1 MREETSFCR
10 ICAGMCGVKITLDDQ
25 DRIVKI
31 RGDKAHPVTR
41 GYSCVKGVCNDEL
54 HNSPDRILHP
64 LKRQPDGTFV
74 RIALDQALDEIA
86 AKMRTLIAED
96 GPDTISAF
104 VGTWGYNNVGLA
116 PMAQAMM
123 DTLGSRSK
131 YTAFTV
137 DQSAKA
143 VTIGRMGRWGAGK
156 HSFAD
161 ADVWMIFGAN
171 PLVSV
176 ANTVGVP
183 AAHPLKQ
190 FQDAKARGMKIIV
203 IDPRKTETSRFA
215 DLHLQC
221 YPGEDPAIAAGLI
234 NIILA
239 RELHDAEFC
248 EQHVGDMD
256 ALRAAVAPFTPE
268 AVAARAGVPVE
279 SLIAAAEMWAGV
291 GKRGCAYASTGPCMS
306 AFSNLSNHM
315 VELLNVVCGRFL
327 RAGESIE
334 NGLSPGPRTAE
345 AFAPRRWWD
354 RGTRS
359 RVGNYGV
366 LPGVLGMELP
376 CGTWAD
382 EVLTPGKGRVRS
394 FFVMGGNPALSFP
407 DQKKVVRAMQSLD
420 LMVAL
425 DPFMSATARLS
436 HYIIPPLMQY
446 ERPDSYWLS
455 AQMDILHVP
464 YLQFTDAI
472 AKPPVGAEV
481 IEDWYL
487 FWALSQR
494 LGLELTVGGE
504 PVNMTTPPATK
515 DLIEI
520 LARPRR
526 IPFEDVWNEPRG
538 RMFDRHRTVDAP
550 HAGNTGRF
558 VAMATDVAEELKQF
572 TSRARASKGFE
583 SSGQVFTHL
592 LASRRMRDAMNSMHH
607 EAPTLRKRHLY
618 NPAYINPDD
627 MAALGMN
634 NGDWVE
640 IVSDHGRIQA
650 ILEGDDSVRS
660 GVIQMSHA
668 WGGLPDDVEG
678 YDAIGSNVSLL
689 IDNSRYREPIN
700 AMARQSGIPVNIL
713 PSQSNR
719 KGKTARKT
727 TATLA

>member
-1 MREETSFCR
+1 
-10 ICAGMCGVKITLDDQ
+10 
-25 DRIVKI
+25 
-31 RGDKAHPVTR
+31 
-41 GYSCVKGVCNDEL
+41 
-54 HNSPDRILHP
+54 
-64 LKRQPDGTFV
+64 LKRKPSGSFE
-74 RIALDQALDEIA
+74 RIGVEQAIDEIA
-86 AKMRTLIAED
+86 AKVRTLVAEG

-104 VGTWGYNNVGLA
+104 VGTWGYNNVALA
-116 PMAQAMM
+116 PMAAAWL
-123 DTLGSRSK
+123 DALGSHSK

-156 HSFAD
+156 QSFAD

-190 FQDAKARGMKIIV
+190 LQDAKARGMKIIV
-203 IDPRKTETSRFA
+203 VDPRRTETARFA

-239 RELHDAEFC
+239 RGLHDVAFC
-248 EQHVGDMD
+248 NQHVGDMD
-256 ALRAAVAPFTPE
+256 DLRAAAAPFTPE
-268 AVAARAGVPVE
+268 AVAARAGVPAA
-279 SLIAAAEMWAGV
+279 SLIAAAEMWAGP

-327 RAGESIE
+327 RAGEPVE

-345 AFAPRRWWD
+345 AFGPRRWWD
-354 RGTRS
+354 RGVRS
-359 RVGNYGV
+359 RAGNYGA
-366 LPGVLGMELP
+366 LPGVLGMEFP

-382 EVLTPGKGRVRS
+382 EVLAPGNGRVRS
-394 FFVMGGNPALSFP
+394 LFVMGGNPALSFP

-420 LMVAL
+420 LMVTL
-425 DPFMSATARLS
+425 DPFMSATARLA

-464 YLQFTDAI
+464 YLQLTPAI
-472 AKPPVGAEV
+472 AKPPADAEV

-487 FWALSQR
+487 FWSLGQR
-494 LGLELTVGGE
+494 MGLELAIGGE
-504 PVNMTTPPATK
+504 IVNMDRPPVTK
-515 DLIEI
+515 DLMEI
-520 LARPRR
+520 LARPRK
-526 IPFEDVWNEPRG
+526 IDFEELWAARRG
-538 RMFDRHRTVDAP
+538 HMFDRHRTVDEP
-550 HAGNTGRF
+550 RPGSTGRF
-558 VAMATDVAEELKQF
+558 VTMASDVAEELTQF
-572 TSRARASKGFE
+572 MSRPRTLKGFE
-583 SSGQVFTHL
+583 SSGQIFTQL

-618 NPAYINPDD
+618 NPAYMNLDD
-627 MAALGMN
+627 IVALGMRD
-634 NGDWVE
+634 GDWVE

-650 ILEGDDSVRS
+650 ILEADESLRP
-660 GVIQMSHA
+660 GVVQMSHA
-668 WGGLPDDVEG
+668 WGGLPDDVDG
-678 YDAIGSNVSLL
+678 YDAIGANVSLL
-689 IDNSRYREPIN
+689 IDNARYREPIN
-700 AMARQSGIPVNIL
+700 AMARQSGIPVNII

-719 KGKTARKT
+719 KGKTARRAKIN
-727 TATLA
+727 TLPDVSM